1 MVGPVQLSRGVRV
14 GIHSSWISHLLF
26 TDDSIIFSEASQRG
40 ADRLK
45 AILDTYH
52 KGSGHLVNKEKSAVF
67 FSKNSTEVIKNVVLE
82 TLQIPNEA
90 LAEKYLGLPTAL
102 GRSTEGAFEYMTTRK
117 KGLVGAWSGK
127 EASCAGRE
135 VLIKSQA
142 QAVTT
147 YPMSFFIIPLATS
160 NKMKRTI
167 SNYWWGSSAD
177 NKGMHWMRWELLTRP
192 KVKGGMGFRDLHL
205 FNKALLG
212 KQGWRLMEQPESLC
226 ARVLKGRYYH
236 DGEFLTAKRKK
247 HTSHTW
253 RAIMKGREVLYE
265 GLIRRLGDGRGTNV
279 WNDRWITNHPLG
291 KPFTQRSNHQIQV
304 VSELLTASSQWN
316 ETLLREIFCD
326 FDVEAILST
335 TIHGRGEDFWAWER
349 ERHGTYTVR
358 SAYKLLESK
367 RHSHEDASSSTSD
380 KIWQAIWKLEVPPKV
395 QVFWWRVLHEFV
407 PARDVLCKRHIEKIA
422 NCQVCGAE
430 RENN

>member
-1 MVGPVQLSRGVRV
+1 MRCVTSVSFSVKINGSLSIVFRPTRGLRQGDPISPYLFLLCAEGFSSLLKLVGPVHLSRGVRV

-304 VSELLTASSQWN
+304 VSELLPASLQWN

-326 FDVEAILST
+326 FLMLKPFCLLLSMVEERISG
-335 TIHGRGEDFWAWER
+335 HGSASDM
-349 ERHGTYTVR
+349 VR
-358 SAYKLLESK
+358 TRFALP
-367 RHSHEDASSSTSD
+367 
-380 KIWQAIWKLEVPPKV
+380 I
-395 QVFWWRVLHEFV
+395 
-407 PARDVLCKRHIEKIA
+407 
-422 NCQVCGAE
+422 NC
-430 RENN
+430 